1 MGRLEDLEAW
11 TDEVN
16 GEDAGEANED
26 RTEWI
31 VLKVVDRI
39 QVRRTSKTSL
49 SKFVQLT
56 VRLR

>member
-1 MGRLEDLEAW
+1 VGRLEDLEAW

-31 VLKVVDRI
+31 VLKVLVDL
-39 QVRRTSKTSL
+39 RRTSKTSL